1 VIKKQRANQLEH
13 LNHVIGL
20 DELYEPITYLMVVV
34 VVVVVMVMMMGVVV
48 MVGVVLSVVVVVVV
62 VKVVVV
68 GCGVKVIW
76 GRDITRKRDRR
87 R

>member
-1 VIKKQRANQLEH
+1 

-34 VVVVVMVMMMGVVV
+34 VVMMMGVVV

-62 VKVVVV
+62 KVVVV
-68 GCGVKVIW
+68 GCGVKVIGEDNSW
-76 GRDITRKRDRR
+76 KIG
-87 R
+87 